1 MNEKLEMVLGLVDQ
15 VTAPLRGIS
24 NEITGA
30 MDTAKSGMQ
39 DMVTG
44 GAGLVATG
52 FAIQNALMPAIEM
65 DRKLGEV
72 KSLGVTDDALKQLQQ
87 TSLQFAADY
96 GKSATEFV
104 AASYDIQSAIAG
116 LNGDEL
122 SQFTKASG
130 VLAAATKADT
140 ATITSYMGTMYGIF
154 KNQAE
159 EMGKGEWVA
168 DVAGMTASA
177 VQMFKTTG
185 NEMSSAFTSVGANAT
200 SAGIAMSEQMAI
212 LGTLQ
217 STMSG
222 SEAGTKYK
230 SFLAGVGGA
239 QDKLNL
245 SFVDAQGKMLPM
257 LDILDKLKGKF
268 GDTLDVAESDALKTA
283 FGSEEAVSLI
293 KLLMA
298 DTQGLASSMET
309 LGNIKGMGKAEQMA
323 SAMTDQWERLE
334 ASWFAVRA
342 AVFGA
347 ILPSINAVVGSI
359 ADGIVYITAWTDEFP
374 LLAELMGYGAI
385 AAISLGGVVASLS
398 MAMGIAKMMSG
409 GWAVT
414 MAGLNSVL
422 KLLRIQAIAATASA
436 WLFNAALWANPI
448 TWVVAGVVA
457 LIAAV
462 GAMIYWWD
470 EIKASFADTTWFN
483 IIAAAIDGVIDML
496 NMIPGVNIEWRAGE
510 LPDVPQPDVEASP
523 APVDV
528 GDSAMTPPEVER
540 SSALN
545 VVTQETVNEPASHVA
560 DYAQA
565 DNVYPFYPQAAPS
578 KFVPYS
584 AELNRASSATNE
596 QVHQLP
602 KSALTSVETEP
613 VSEPIIQSNLTS
625 DQVFQVPYSMPEAGE
640 AQSNV
645 VWLNPQVQGEEE
657 PSKRYQHVERYFSD
671 VPELPTQALQ
681 LTPEVAGNIPT
692 QHNVVSLEPEFA
704 KKTGMQVPELESE
717 QQTAIEY
724 KRPEN
729 TPSLPKSMVK
739 NMSTTQTQSTHN
751 VRQFGDV
758 YITPINAL
766 TPDELAEW
774 EELNVG

>member
-309 LGNIKGMGKAEQMA
+309 LGNVKGMGKAEQMA

-496 NMIPGVNIEWRAGE
+496 NMIPGIDIEWRAGE
-510 LPDVPQPDVEASP
+510 LADVPKPSVATKDVSEVPHLPDVAAIEAQRPEFSVLP
-523 APVDV
+523 ALEQSGIHIPEQAMNMDTYAVGTVSNDYSVD
-528 GDSAMTPPEVER
+528 
-540 SSALN
+540 
-545 VVTQETVNEPASHVA
+545 
-560 DYAQA
+560 
-565 DNVYPFYPQAAPS
+565 
-578 KFVPYS
+578 
-584 AELNRASSATNE
+584 TN
-596 QVHQLP
+596 
-602 KSALTSVETEP
+602 
-613 VSEPIIQSNLTS
+613 IQSDS
-625 DQVFQVPYSMPEAGE
+625 SMG
-640 AQSNV
+640 SV
-645 VWLNPQVQGEEE
+645 I
-657 PSKRYQHVERYFSD
+657 D
-671 VPELPTQALQ
+671 
-681 LTPEVAGNIPT
+681 
-692 QHNVVSLEPEFA
+692 
-704 KKTGMQVPELESE
+704 
-717 QQTAIEY
+717 Y

-729 TPSLPKSMVK
+729 TPRLPKSMVK
-739 NMSTTQTQSTHN
+739 KASSSEEHSTHN

-758 YITPINAL
+758 FIRSENAL
-766 TPDELAEW
+766 TPDQLVEW
-774 EELNVG
+774 DELNVG